1 MVWELGGAL
10 VGGRT
15 EETLHATPTP
25 SPALQRQ
32 AGNPA
37 CKRIYG
43 AFVTSPG
50 STLECWKATRLRPHL
65 LALTVIKLEE
75 LSKRWRLSCFS

>member
-1 MVWELGGAL
+1 MDGLGAGGRG
-10 VGGRT
+10 GGRT
-15 EETLHATPTP
+15 EETLHATPTL
-25 SPALQRQ
+25 SAALQRQ

-50 STLECWKATRLRPHL
+50 SSLECNQAPTPDLGPH
-65 LALTVIKLEE
+65 
-75 LSKRWRLSCFS
+75 SG